1 MSASTASAAGTFD
14 YVIVGAGSSGSVI
27 ASRLTENPNT
37 TVLLLEA
44 GGENTGQEVTIPAA
58 FSKTFKSKFDWN
70 YETTPQPELGGR
82 TIYWPRGKVLGGCSS
97 INAMMW
103 VPGFPSDYE
112 EWGRLAGDAW
122 GWGEFQRLLAKSE
135 VVVNPQRDPREWTEH
150 FLQASEQAGIKA
162 GGNTLTQSPD
172 GMVET
177 LVTQDKGARSS
188 TATAYLTAEVRK
200 RPNLEIRTDAHVTRV
215 VFDDPSRSL
224 SERSETKSLR
234 QPVAIGVEY
243 LQNGKLFFAA
253 AAKESVLSGGA
264 VNTPQILML
273 SGIGDPAELAK
284 HGIDVVAS
292 APEVGK
298 NMRDHLVCLYG
309 VSVDGGTLK
318 TAESLPQ
325 IFKYLTKRTGML
337 TSNIAEAYGYVRTSP
352 ELAEPDIE
360 LIFAPVAFVQEG
372 LVDPPEEAI
381 GCGTVLQQPKS
392 RGTISLRSANPLDK
406 VIIEPGY
413 LTDPEGADRAALLKG
428 MEFCAD
434 ILESPALRTLMNDR
448 YVVPAGGENMSREE
462 RAEVALR
469 DAAHTLYHPTSTARL
484 GTDKKSVV
492 DPELRVRGVSKLRVA
507 DASVF
512 PEIMRG
518 HTNAPAIVVGEKAA
532 ELLAAS

>member
-1 MSASTASAAGTFD
+1 MSTSPAGTFD
-14 YVIVGAGSSGSVI
+14 YIVVGAGSSGSVI

-44 GGENTGQEVTIPAA
+44 GGENKGQEVTIPAA

-122 GWGEFQRLLAKSE
+122 GWDEFQRLLAKSE

-177 LVTQDKGARSS
+177 LVTQDNGARSS

-200 RPNLEIRTDAHVTRV
+200 RPNLTIQLGAHVTRV
-215 VFDDPSRSL
+215 VFDGK
-224 SERSETKSLR
+224 EAK
-234 QPVAIGVEY
+234 GVEY
-243 LQNGKLFFAA
+243 LQDGKLFFAA
-253 AAKESVLSGGA
+253 ASKETVLSGGA

-273 SGIGDPAELAK
+273 SGIGDPAELKA

-413 LTDPEGADRAALLKG
+413 LTDPDGADRAALLRG

-434 ILESPALRTLMNDR
+434 ILEAPALRTLMNDR
-448 YVVPAGGENMSREE
+448 YVVPAGGENMSRSE

-469 DAAHTLYHPTSTARL
+469 DASHTLYHPTSTARM

>member
-1 MSASTASAAGTFD
+1 MSTSPAGTFD
-14 YVIVGAGSSGSVI
+14 YVVVGAGSSGSVI
-27 ASRLTENPNT
+27 ASRLTENPST

-44 GGENTGQEVTIPAA
+44 GGENKGQEVTIPAA

-122 GWGEFQRLLAKSE
+122 GCDEFQRLLAKSE

-162 GGNTLTQSPD
+162 GGSTLTQSPD

-177 LVTQDKGARSS
+177 LVTQDNGARSS

-200 RPNLEIRTDAHVTRV
+200 RPNLTIQLGAHVTRV
-215 VFDDPSRSL
+215 VFDGK
-224 SERSETKSLR
+224 EAK
-234 QPVAIGVEY
+234 GVEY
-243 LQNGKLFFAA
+243 LQDGKPFVAA
-253 AAKESVLSGGA
+253 ASKETVLSGGA

-273 SGIGDPAELAK
+273 SGIGDPAELKA

-413 LTDPEGADRAALLKG
+413 LTDPDGADRAALLRG

-434 ILESPALRTLMNDR
+434 ILEAPALRTLTNDR
-448 YVVPAGGENMSREE
+448 YIVPAGGENMSRSE

-469 DAAHTLYHPTSTARL
+469 DASHTLYHPTSTARM